1 MAASGESACPR
12 DRCCLDP
19 EPLQTEGRSH
29 SLTAKTEEP
38 KTKTKNHGSGSPMNP
53 SVWPGKGP
61 QDEQIPQS
69 ITFLRLA
76 ACLPRWILATKTKF
90 GAFLAK
96 TFHLQCRGSAPSTVV
111 FPLPLADF
119 GIFHGGAPRM
129 SHRRWLTLVRKRLL
143 HLVIVALNYLH
154 DGFRGGDVALLGRRP
169 NPNQRAMH
177 RRLWSLIAACDTPG
191 EVPLSPGRSGKEFI
205 ARLHILEEFAKTCPV
220 VCEGFY
226 GEGPRDLEQHVS
238 FLDGKK
244 FGASPVDVAEGHDDL
259 AAYRPLDVD
268 RLKLTGEGRW
278 DLSKHL
284 HDELWLPF
292 VEPKILRHGQ
302 PVDFSEGPNFALES
316 EAENLRLAKLWSTKG
331 LLELSVAGASGGLA
345 SRVFNNFKNK
355 DADRM
360 IGDRRLMNAGERH
373 ICGPSKM
380 LPAGYMITSIHCPRG
395 SVLRGIVT
403 DRKDFYHQARVT
415 RARAESNALPF
426 SFDAGSFKDDEAF
439 DRLRCH
445 LDGLSG
451 PRHLVGDMYG
461 KPKAKKRRGVL
472 LTEDTKV
479 FPCFASLFQGDHLGV
494 EFALSSHCSL
504 LADYGLL
511 KIENKIR
518 NHAAFPLGP
527 VWEGLVIDD
536 YFAISCQPSSDSSRP
551 QCLDF
556 LDIATGAYK
565 DDGVLGS
572 PEKDVI
578 GSRHFAVVGA
588 EVDCSKA
595 AISRGTVLVGS
606 SVAKRLSIV
615 ALSLR
620 LAQLPVISRGL
631 ASRLSGTWTSTL
643 MFRRCLV
650 SILDG
655 IYRLGVIDGC
665 RDDEVLKLPRSAAE
679 ELVLASILSFVAGSN
694 VQVPYSD
701 RIFATD
707 ASMRKGAVTS
717 RSVGSST
724 AQVVWLGG
732 DKRGAYTRL
741 DNPFRAALR
750 GLGCEVDEPTDSYGH
765 PLEGSFAAQRR
776 DAKLDFSFDF
786 CEICGGSGVV
796 SEAATKLG
804 LTVMPPIELS
814 DSPHFDLGSPRLL
827 EWLCFML
834 QKGRIRSIMCEPPCT
849 TFSPAAHPAVRSYSQ
864 PLGFNRSCK
873 KTWLGNLLAFRCFF
887 LMLVAKH
894 YNRPSLLEQPF
905 LSKMAWL
912 SIWRHLRKQ
921 GFSESAIASCMFG
934 SPHLKKFR
942 LLSFGLPCDGLS
954 VACSGDHHHVRIE
967 GSFTKAS
974 AVYVPKLAHRFASV
988 FAAAL
993 ERINLEEEEVVGSPC
1008 IESAVLNDLLM
1019 TGDWRVDLQ
1028 WFWTSRSHINIL
1040 ESHAFLGL
1048 LRMLI
1053 REGGDLRFSV
1063 LLDSRVAKCA
1073 HAKGRSSS
1081 KALMP
1086 SLRKAAAL
1094 QVGGGL
1100 YASFGFAPTRLN
1112 TADDPTRDTSLR
1124 ESSSLSCLAGLSVD
1138 INQRIHSSQLSR
1150 PTAGWVRLC
1159 LLLGCI
1165 PSCEASWPF
1174 HGPSDHFYAQ
1184 PNLCGFCSGTLIFG
1198 AALCF
1203 LAVLWILP
1211 CCSHL
1216 RLSCSFS
1223 LSCCSDSFG
1232 LLPNISAEP
1241 GSPKKPQKTGSPK
1254 GFRGKQSIIHSRC
1267 LLGCLLFHVSD
1278 AMFQSGS
1285 TADQARAERRSG
1297 TQLFTDRVLKPQT
1310 RNRRDVLLQNF
1321 DVWTQAHYSESII
1334 LILEGGSV
1342 DAERVANLLVGYGRS
1357 LYYAGRPYGVYS
1369 ETINAVTS
1377 KRGSLR
1383 RMLGLAWDLAFSWVA
1398 DEPASHHP
1406 ALPRS
1411 VLLAITALA
1420 MLWTWT
1426 VEAGIFLLCWCG
1438 ILRIGEVLGARRR
1451 DLILPSDGAPGVFFA
1466 LSIEDYY
1473 PEDEG
1478 SCSEAPKCTCRPK

>member
-1 MAASGESACPR
+1 MVASGESACPR

-19 EPLQTEGRSH
+19 EPLQTEGRSC
-29 SLTAKTEEP
+29 SLTARAKKP
-38 KTKTKNHGSGSPMNP
+38 KTKDKNHGSGSPMNP
-53 SVWPGKGP
+53 SVWPGEGP
-61 QDEQIPQS
+61 LDEKIPQS

-76 ACLPRWILATKTKF
+76 ASLPRWILATRTKF
-90 GAFLAK
+90 AAYLAK
-96 TFHLQCRGSAPSTVV
+96 TFHLQCGGSAPSTVV

-119 GIFHGGAPRM
+119 DIFLGGASRL

-169 NPNQRAMH
+169 NQLQRAMH

-220 VCEGFY
+220 VCEEFY
-226 GEGPRDLEQHVS
+226 GDGPRDLEQHVGFVGEKRTGVS
-238 FLDGKK
+238 PDDGA
-244 FGASPVDVAEGHDDL
+244 GDQDDL
-259 AAYRPLDVD
+259 AAYRPLDVG

-278 DLSKHL
+278 RLSDHL
-284 HDELWLPF
+284 HDELWLPY
-292 VEPKILRHGQ
+292 VEPKILRHGH

-316 EAENLRLAKLWSTKG
+316 KAENFRLAKLWSTKG
-331 LLELSVAGASGGLA
+331 LLELSVEGASGGLS
-345 SRVFNNFKNK
+345 SRVFNNYKNK
-355 DADRM
+355 DVDRM

-373 ICGPSKM
+373 LCGPSKN

-403 DRKDFYHQARVT
+403 DRKDFYHQASVT

-426 SFDAGSFKDDEAF
+426 SYDAVHFKGDDALE
-439 DRLRCH
+439 RLRRH
-445 LDGLSG
+445 LDGLVG

-472 LTEDTKV
+472 LTDETKV
-479 FPCFASLFQGDHLGV
+479 FPVFGSLFQGDHLGV

-504 LADYGLL
+504 LSDRGLL
-511 KIENKIR
+511 KKENKIC

-536 YFAISCQPSSDSSRP
+536 YFAISCQPSSDLSRP
-551 QCLDF
+551 LCLDC
-556 LDIATGAYK
+556 LDTATYAYAQEN
-565 DDGVLGS
+565 VLGS

-578 GSRHFAVVGA
+578 GSRHFTVVGA

-595 AISRGTVLVGS
+595 AISRETVLVGA
-606 SVAKRLSIV
+606 SVEKRLSIV

-620 LAQLPVISRGL
+620 VAQLPIISRGL

-650 SILDG
+650 SVLDG
-655 IYRLGVIDGC
+655 IYRLGVIDGA
-665 RDDEVLKLPRSAAE
+665 REDEILKLPRPVAE
-679 ELVLASILSFVAGSN
+679 ELVLASILSFVAGTN
-694 VQVPYSD
+694 VQVPYCD

-717 RSVGSST
+717 RRVDLTT
-724 AQVVWLGG
+724 AQIVWLGG

-750 GLGCEVDEPTDSYGH
+750 GLGYDVDEQADADGQ
-765 PLEGSFAAQRR
+765 LLAESFAVQRR
-776 DAKLDFSFDF
+776 DVRLDFSFDF

-814 DSPHFDLGSPRLL
+814 DSPHFDLGSLRLL

-864 PLGFNRSCK
+864 PLGFDRKCR

-887 LMLVAKH
+887 LMIVAKH

-905 LSKMAWL
+905 LSKMSWL
-912 SIWRHLRKQ
+912 SIWRHLRKH
-921 GFSESAIASCMFG
+921 GFSESSIASCMFG

-942 LLSFGLPCDGLS
+942 LLSFGLPCDDLS
-954 VACSGDHHHVRIE
+954 VACSGDHYHIRIE
-967 GSFTKAS
+967 GSLTKAS
-974 AVYVPKLAHRFASV
+974 AVYVPRLAQRFASV

-993 ERINLEEEEVVGSPC
+993 EKIRSQEEDVVQSPC
-1008 IESAVLNDLLM
+1008 IESVVLNDLLM
-1019 TGDWRVDLQ
+1019 TGDWKIDLQ
-1028 WFWTSRSHINIL
+1028 WFWASSSHINIL

-1053 REGGDLRFSV
+1053 REGGDLRFSA

-1081 KALMP
+1081 RALMP

-1112 TADDPTRDTSLR
+1112 TADDPTRDTPLR
-1124 ESSSLSCLAGLSVD
+1124 ESSSLSCLTDLPVHV
-1138 INQRIHSSQLSR
+1138 IQKVHSSQLSR

-1165 PSCEASWPF
+1165 PSCEAFGCLQSLPDYLN
-1174 HGPSDHFYAQ
+1174 GRPY
-1184 PNLCGFCSGTLIFG
+1184 LCGFCSGKVLI
-1198 AALCF
+1198 AASLCIWLF
-1203 LAVLWILP
+1203 LWIF
-1211 CCSHL
+1211 SFHL
-1216 RLSCSFS
+1216 LHRLSCFVCFFS
-1223 LSCCSDSFG
+1223 CSDSSG

-1241 GSPKKPQKTGSPK
+1241 GLPQIPRKAGPHKS
-1254 GFRGKQSIIHSRC
+1254 FRGLQSIIRSHC
-1267 LLGCLLFHVSD
+1267 LLACVFSNVGD

-1285 TADQARAERRSG
+1285 TADRIRAERRSG
-1297 TQLFTDRVLKPQT
+1297 TQLFTDRVLRPQT

-1321 DVWTQAHYSESII
+1321 DVWTQAHFSESII
-1334 LILEGGSV
+1334 SILEDVSV

-1377 KRGSLR
+1377 KRGTLR
-1383 RMLGLAWDLAFSWVA
+1383 RSLGLAWDLAFSWVA
-1398 DEPASHHP
+1398 DMGYW
-1406 ALPRS
+1406 
-1411 VLLAITALA
+1411 V
-1420 MLWTWT
+1420 
-1426 VEAGIFLLCWCG
+1426 
-1438 ILRIGEVLGARRR
+1438 
-1451 DLILPSDGAPGVFFA
+1451 
-1466 LSIEDYY
+1466 
-1473 PEDEG
+1473 
-1478 SCSEAPKCTCRPK
+1478 K